1 MTSFIHERR
10 AEFFAFALRLPALR
24 HFCKILLVLRALNC
38 YIRAAQWFCALLV
51 GAQNRFENSAEM
63 TAGR

>member
-1 MTSFIHERR
+1 MSGVRSFLHSHR
-10 AEFFAFALRLPALR
+10 ARPSFA